1 MPPGRIRTYDI
12 TLKTL
17 FQKIKFSRYLD
28 FKFNDRETIGLKLDI
43 YIPSLK
49 LAFEINGVFHRK
61 NIFGKLAFINCL
73 LTKSYIPPTRL
84 ELVTP
89 KLKVWC
95 SAR

>member
-1 MPPGRIRTYDI
+1 
-12 TLKTL
+12 
-17 FQKIKFSRYLD
+17 
-28 FKFNDRETIGLKLDI
+28 
-43 YIPSLK
+43 
-49 LAFEINGVFHRK
+49 
-61 NIFGKLAFINCL
+61 